1 MYLLHTHTQDDFD
14 WFDFSLKRSRN
25 IVWQKVKTLFIM
37 GHNMRLSK
45 ERYEEKKAIA
55 FLYLKLDGRIY
66 LPFFVNILM

>member
-1 MYLLHTHTQDDFD
+1 
-14 WFDFSLKRSRN
+14 
-25 IVWQKVKTLFIM
+25 M
-37 GHNMRLSK
+37 GNNMRLSK